1 MPYTLILRND
11 HDPKRDTSE
20 QQAIWSTLGGSLK
33 DYHTDQW
40 GLEGKGNL
48 RPGEGQGPMAIFDT
62 VQLIRSKTE
71 TTPRGRQRERE
82 GEREREKG
90 PPFDK
95 EGAQHR
101 AEDEALA
108 VILRSVLNTGDITYR
123 QPSMTSYQTASDD
136 RPLEQYN
143 EDDIEIPDVGNRHIL
158 VAPLLE
164 VFSVSIHPGHEH
176 NDALLDGRPCH
187 IYGKIIVTDRR
198 GSTYCLYSR
207 SETEPEIVY
216 LNGTLS
222 LTGPNMDPIL
232 PSEVLEVGVD
242 LKDSA
247 RGIDIAKGTFT
258 LDYTTE
264 YEYEVATSKRV
275 GGKHSY
281 ATVHYTTFRFA
292 FTATVNV
299 LFTAQDDGSG
309 AVADVH
315 GKLVAYSS
323 TGYPDNANAEEK
335 CYFSRTLFK
344 KQDNESVRVEAGS
357 SLKLARYVIGV
368 PGYSALEIEVD
379 LVDCLSGWQTAK
391 KTLMFQSKYVLGY
404 PETQDIVVQG
414 GLIKVK
420 VVWDHVYA
428 KLEGEEKLKQGIEEV
443 SCLDK
448 EENNIKS
455 LWKRPRLSMFS
466 CDHKNEEGYAF
477 GIKVEKKCCSI
488 SAARTPPLLLWER
501 LEVFSVVVGC
511 YSTEMCGIYGTIMVD
526 DGLAEAFIF
535 KREENHPE
543 IVGPSGTSLLLDIH
557 REIIGGD
564 FVMKFDL
571 KDVNGRVVSKGWMAY
586 QFFGG
591 NYWLNWPLCSLIRG
605 EAGYAA
611 VHYTIFSDTVAA
623 EVKVLFLSDD
633 GGCGCVSVMG
643 RLVAQ
648 YSNYKYSTPYG
659 REYRRSVL
667 FDKRC
672 PEDCLLLNSGSELP
686 LSRSFVSVPIGWTLE
701 IEVNVQLNS
710 QPAFSESK
718 TLMGTL
724 KLKSMME
731 GKSFDELRGQNYRIR
746 ALVEWRED
754 LEGTFI

>member
-1 MPYTLILRND
+1 
-11 HDPKRDTSE
+11 
-20 QQAIWSTLGGSLK
+20 
-33 DYHTDQW
+33 
-40 GLEGKGNL
+40 
-48 RPGEGQGPMAIFDT
+48 
-62 VQLIRSKTE
+62 
-71 TTPRGRQRERE
+71 
-82 GEREREKG
+82 
-90 PPFDK
+90 
-95 EGAQHR
+95 
-101 AEDEALA
+101 
-108 VILRSVLNTGDITYR
+108 
-123 QPSMTSYQTASDD
+123 MTSYQTASDD

-164 VFSVSIHPGHEH
+164 VFSVSIHRGHEH

-232 PSEVLEVGVD
+232 PSEVLEVEVD
-242 LKDSA
+242 LKDCA

-323 TGYPDNANAEEK
+323 TGYPDNANAEGK

-344 KQDNESVRVEAGS
+344 KQNNESVRVDAGS

-379 LVDCLSGWQTAK
+379 LVDRLSGWQTAK
-391 KTLMFQSKYVLGY
+391 KTLIFQSKYILGY

-414 GLIKVK
+414 GLIKVT
-420 VVWDHVYA
+420 VEWDQVYA
-428 KLEGEEKLKQGIEEV
+428 KLEGKEKLKQGIEEV
-443 SCLDK
+443 SCPDK
-448 EENNIKS
+448 EESNIKN
-455 LWKRPRLSMFS
+455 LWKRPRLDSDPQPVSAFS
-466 CDHKNEEGYAF
+466 NYG
-477 GIKVEKKCCSI
+477 CSI
-488 SAARTPPLLLWER
+488 SAARTPPLLSWER
-501 LEVFSVVVGC
+501 LEVFSVVISC
-511 YSTEMCGIYGTIMVD
+511 YGNEMCGIYGTIMVD
-526 DGLAEAFIF
+526 DGLAEVFIF

-557 REIIGGD
+557 REIIGGN

-571 KDVNGRVVSKGWMAY
+571 KDVKGRVISKGWMAY
-586 QFFGG
+586 QFFGRS
-591 NYWLNWPLCSLIRG
+591 YWLNWPLCSLIRG

-611 VHYTIFSDTVAA
+611 VHYTIFSGTVAA

-667 FDKRC
+667 FDKRH
-672 PEDCLLLNSGSELP
+672 PEDCLLLNPGSELP
-686 LSRSFVSVPIGWTLE
+686 LSRSVVAVPIGWTLE

-710 QPAFSESK
+710 RPAFSESE

-746 ALVEWRED
+746 ASVEWRED
-754 LEGTFI
+754 LEGSFMWR